1 MALRDISHRD
11 ASSVANGGI
20 AEIDRPT
27 PIAEGDARDPLQ
39 TCLNDLGIQPGG
51 GRIIF
56 TNSLPGSYQLLLFSR
71 RARLDTGIG
80 QAM

>member
-1 MALRDISHRD
+1 MKTVTATSDVARKPDIDQTQQSD
-11 ASSVANGGI
+11 AF
-20 AEIDRPT
+20 
-27 PIAEGDARDPLQ
+27 DPLQ